1 MQKNYYRNLNQ
12 GKKTIDVE
20 HKYTVSEYEQK
31 RAELIGMTSE
41 ISDLNIEQLTSEVR
55 KSIFRINIENIKK
68 SINYHFTPQAQ
79 RTLPIL
85 MKNFKK
91 ALKFVHHEIKFKPY
105 FQTNPKIQKKFI
117 NYISIIL
124 QESLNQ
130 DLYLQDI
137 EIEHH
142 KLNI

>member
-1 MQKNYYRNLNQ
+1 MQKSYYRNLNQ
-12 GKKTIDVE
+12 GKKVINAE
-20 HKYTVSEYEQK
+20 HKFTILQYQQK
-31 RAELIGMTSE
+31 RAELNGMISE
-41 ISDLNIEQLTSEVR
+41 ISDLNIDQLKSEVR
-55 KSIFRINIENIKK
+55 KTIFRVNIENIKK
-68 SINYHFTPQAQ
+68 SINYHFTSKAQ

-105 FQTNPKIQKKFI
+105 FQTNTEIQKKFI